1 MRETRRSNHNP
12 EEVTML
18 QPHELFGWQTTA
30 HAALLVLRRTRQAS
44 RHEARSLMKL
54 LWREEPIP
62 AELFP
67 LCSKLY
73 LMQLAPVSASLH

>member
-12 EEVTML
+12 KEVKML
-18 QPHELFGWQTTA
+18 QPHVVFGWQMTA
-30 HAALLVLRRTRQAS
+30 HAALLVLRRTRQAG
-44 RHEARSLMKL
+44 RQETRSLMTL
-54 LWREEPIP
+54 LPLEEPIP

-73 LMQLAPVSASLH
+73 LMQLAPASVSLH